1 MVPTPKLSG
10 AIVGVELGRR
20 DTSILAKP
28 VMEDVDRQMAVNA
41 ELVMH

>member
-1 MVPTPKLSG
+1 MATTPKPSE
-10 AIVGVELGRR
+10 AIVGVELDRR
-20 DTSILAKP
+20 DTSILAQT

>member
-1 MVPTPKLSG
+1 MPTTPKPSE
-10 AIVGVELGRR
+10 AIVGVELGSR

-28 VMEDVDRQMAVNA
+28 VMEDVDQQMAVNA